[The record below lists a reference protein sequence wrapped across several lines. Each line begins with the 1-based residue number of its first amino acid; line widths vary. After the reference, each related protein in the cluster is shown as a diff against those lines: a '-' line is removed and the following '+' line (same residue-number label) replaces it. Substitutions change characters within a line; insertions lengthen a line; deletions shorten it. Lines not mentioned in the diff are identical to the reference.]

1 MSPLEEAS
9 RDPEQN
15 FGFIITWRNVDL
27 DTRVTSYSIRNSL
40 DLTLTAPTVSEF
52 PSLPSRLSK
61 RMTVPLPQGM
71 VASLLPKAAVPV
83 DDDASPFVAFKMLPI
98 DPTRARR
105 DTGSFIEP
113 ADELSGAKNCKQ
125 ATDLIV
131 DTIRQACVDTERAP
145 GDDFV
150 AEEDIVRYGLRPLW
164 QALCLLCIYSLA
176 DAQRM
181 TSVYA
186 KMEYGVKRLL
196 WLGGT

>member
-1 MSPLEEAS
+1 MPGAYILSPLEEAS

-40 DLTLTAPTVSEF
+40 DLSLSAPTVSEF

-61 RMTVPLPQGM
+61 RMSAPLPQGI
-71 VASLLPKAAVPV
+71 VSSLMTKAAAPV
-83 DDDASPFVAFKMLPI
+83 DDGESSFAAFKMLPI

-125 ATDLIV
+125 AADLIV
-131 DTIRQACVDTERAP
+131 DTIRQACVDVNDALGEE
-145 GDDFV
+145 FV
-150 AEEDIVRYGLRPLW
+150 VEEDIVRYVLTTLTDPVLTVHIQPGRC
-164 QALCLLCIYSLA
+164 ATH
-176 DAQRM
+176 D
-181 TSVYA
+181 
-186 KMEYGVKRLL
+186 KRVC
-196 WLGGT
+196 

>member
-1 MSPLEEAS
+1 MPGAYILSPLEEAS

-40 DLTLTAPTVSEF
+40 DLSLSAPTVSEF

-61 RMTVPLPQGM
+61 RMSAPLPQGI
-71 VASLLPKAAVPV
+71 VSSLLTKAAAPA
-83 DDDASPFVAFKMLPI
+83 DDGESSFAAFKMLPI

-125 ATDLIV
+125 AADLIV
-131 DTIRQACVDTERAP
+131 DTIRQACVDVDVAL

-150 AEEDIVRYGLRPLW
+150 VEEDIVRYVSRPP
-164 QALCLLCIYSLA
+164 
-176 DAQRM
+176 
-181 TSVYA
+181 
-186 KMEYGVKRLL
+186 
-196 WLGGT
+196 